1 MSSPTE
7 HPLNEAELAG
17 VLGRITAGD
26 TASMDVLF
34 RAVYGELR
42 AMAQHRLR
50 YESPEITL
58 QATALVHE
66 AYLKLMP
73 RRDGS
78 WEGRGHLL
86 AAAGEAMRRILVDH
100 ARGKVRDKRGGGA
113 SGEGTPRVR
122 VELSNIGPLRDD
134 AELVEL
140 DAALSRLAELD
151 STSARIVTM
160 RFFAGMTEA
169 EVATCLHI
177 SERTVRRHWTYAR
190 AWLARELRGDI
201 AGNGAAE

>member
-1 MSSPTE
+1 MNPSPE
-7 HPLNEAELAG
+7 HPLSEAELAG
-17 VLGRITAGD
+17 VLDRITAGD
-26 TASMDVLF
+26 MSSMDVLF
-34 RAVYGELR
+34 GAVYGEMR
-42 AMAQHRLR
+42 AMAEHRLR
-50 YESPEITL
+50 FESPEITL

-73 RRDGS
+73 RREGS
-78 WEGRGHLL
+78 WGGRGHLL

-100 ARGKVRDKRGGGA
+100 ARGKAREKRGGGA
-113 SGEGTPRVR
+113 GGEGVQRVR
-122 VELSNIGPLRDD
+122 IELSNVGPLRDVE
-134 AELVEL
+134 ELVEL
-140 DAALSRLAELD
+140 DAALSRLAEVD

-177 SERTVRRHWTYAR
+177 SERTVRRHWIYAR

-201 AGNGAAE
+201 AASGAAE